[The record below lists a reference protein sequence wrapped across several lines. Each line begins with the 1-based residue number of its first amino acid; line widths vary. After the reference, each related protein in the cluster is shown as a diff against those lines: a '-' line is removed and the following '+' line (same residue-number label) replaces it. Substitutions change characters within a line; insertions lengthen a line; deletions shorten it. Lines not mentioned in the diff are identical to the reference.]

1 MRLEHEESALP
12 HFHIGPA
19 NLLDCSDY
27 NWMKMQDHVWE
38 NAQVTHH
45 CHLASSS
52 SSSQSSASLMDCR
65 LFLLAHLEAEIYD
78 KWVEGSPGLDLEL
91 HEVCTEKKES
101 LVVTDIKAFRAVAD
115 LLQCKIPVPKA
126 TEEVQLSELAMSK
139 FELLKKQLDYDQTAF
154 RVHQAKVKNYEH
166 AVHHAKLEWKQKLR
180 SEAMQWCTSWLAKK
194 CKIFVYDFFTAV
206 SSRSWPRTMPRL

>member
-1 MRLEHEESALP
+1 MPAVCLVCLTEHWT
-12 HFHIGPA
+12 FDGP
-19 NLLDCSDY
+19 ST
-27 NWMKMQDHVWE
+27 
-38 NAQVTHH
+38 AQYGQARKYKKH
-45 CHLASSS
+45 A
-52 SSSQSSASLMDCR
+52 R
-65 LFLLAHLEAEIYD
+65 
-78 KWVEGSPGLDLEL
+78 SPGLDLEL

-180 SEAMQWCTSWLAKK
+180 SEAMQWRTSWLAKK
-194 CKIFVYDFFTAV
+194 CKIFVYDPSHSGELTKLASDHAQTLIKGAGWLV
-206 SSRSWPRTMPRL
+206 QGCSCNLACLLLLGCPATNI